1 MPSTRNQW
9 VLTLVDVRTS
19 LASEGMM
26 ICVPHE
32 LGFARKLADRLIFMD
47 QDEIVEQGAGCGP
60 RQSDQPADQDL
71 PASGSGPLAKG
82 KGRAW
87 SCSAPVSIGAD
98 PVEAPPYLPVAPGS
112 ADPL

>member
-1 MPSTRNQW
+1 MAAE
-9 VLTLVDVRTS
+9 VVDVRTS

-26 ICVPHE
+26 ICVAHE

-71 PASGSGPLAKG
+71 PAPGSGPLAKVG
-82 KGRAW
+82 HG
-87 SCSAPVSIGAD
+87 V
-98 PVEAPPYLPVAPGS
+98 APPLSRLARLRWSPPYRQVAPGP

>member
-1 MPSTRNQW
+1 MA
-9 VLTLVDVRTS
+9 VEVVDVRTS

-47 QDEIVEQGAGCGP
+47 QDEIVEQGGGCGP

-87 SCSAPVSIGAD
+87 SCTALSRLARLRWS
-98 PVEAPPYLPVAPGS
+98 PPYRQVAPGP